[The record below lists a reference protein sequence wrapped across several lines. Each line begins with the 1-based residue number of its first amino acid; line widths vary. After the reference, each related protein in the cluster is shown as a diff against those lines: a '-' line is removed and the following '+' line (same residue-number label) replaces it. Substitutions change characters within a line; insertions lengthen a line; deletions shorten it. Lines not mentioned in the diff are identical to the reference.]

1 MGATTS
7 QNLTGKT
14 WQRNE
19 GLMNSDEF
27 ENGFRQ
33 LDSLAQK
40 EYHVP
45 LAEVALGPED
55 EEKRLLRLGRLIG
68 VVLKQPFA
76 VENDLATPSEYR
88 RAYRSWELDSAALED
103 PSIRGSWQ
111 YKALET
117 LRTDPDVISALGW
130 QPLDVYDLAQTAH
143 HERCFFSF
151 LAVSCRKYLC
161 RDQKLRREIEREV
174 KSARN
179 VGFNVKNITP
189 EMMVASGGLTIG
201 TLLVQAI
208 PVLGIMGAPVIAGI
222 VFIIYSIGIDAFCSG
237 RLTGL
242 CGSTTPSGRS
252 MKRRRGKPGDER
264 EHGEEAWGR
273 TAGLRD
279 N

>member
-1 MGATTS
+1 
-7 QNLTGKT
+7 
-14 WQRNE
+14 
-19 GLMNSDEF
+19 MNSDEF

-55 EEKRLLRLGRLIG
+55 EGKRLLRLGRLIG

-76 VENDLATPSEYR
+76 VENDLATPSEYSG
-88 RAYRSWELDSAALED
+88 AYRSWELDSAAFED

-117 LRTDPDVISALGW
+117 LRTDPDVISTLGW
-130 QPLDVYDLAQTAH
+130 QPVDVYDLAQTAH
-143 HERCFFSF
+143 HERGFFSF
-151 LAVSCRKYLC
+151 LTVSCRKYLC

-208 PVLGIMGAPVIAGI
+208 PVLGIMGAPLIAGI
-222 VFIIYSIGIDAFCSG
+222 VFIIYSIGIDAFCSWASD
-237 RLTGL
+237 RAL
-242 CGSTTPSGRS
+242 
-252 MKRRRGKPGDER
+252 R
-264 EHGEEAWGR
+264 EYDPVR
-273 TAGLRD
+273 
-279 N
+279 